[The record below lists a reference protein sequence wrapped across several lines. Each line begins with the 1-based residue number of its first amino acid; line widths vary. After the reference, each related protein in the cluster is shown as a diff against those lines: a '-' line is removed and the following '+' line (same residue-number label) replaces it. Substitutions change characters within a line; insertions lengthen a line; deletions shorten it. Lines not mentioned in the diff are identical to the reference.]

1 MFGGK
6 IGERG
11 SLDLNIVKGTALP
24 CSSPWVL
31 SSPHCFQFMQTRS
44 NQAEAKEAC
53 KKEGGRLVEVENQ
66 DKQEAIEKMV
76 RETVHNWENKFFWI
90 GLTRAGPDGEF
101 LWEESQRK
109 LDFKNWAPNE
119 PGRNKECTNMKIDA
133 AQFSW
138 VGRKCENF
146 ARNSLCEK

>member
-1 MFGGK
+1 
-6 IGERG
+6 
-11 SLDLNIVKGTALP
+11 
-24 CSSPWVL
+24 
-31 SSPHCFQFMQTRS
+31 MQTRS

-90 GLTRAGPDGEF
+90 GLTRPGPDGEF
-101 LWEESQRK
+101 VWEESQRK

-119 PGRNKECTNMKIDA
+119 PGRRRGCAGIASTKYEDNH
-133 AQFSW
+133 FSW
-138 VGRKCENF
+138 VGKRCERYF
-146 ARNSLCEK
+146 WNSLCEK